1 MPAYLHGIRCRTHT
15 KPATFPPQEL
25 RVIISSIILNSNKYV
40 KIHINNACEESSIMR
55 GRASDASSHS
65 FKVIIAIPRKS
76 ESEIPP
82 RSLISPMCIVPF
94 PEYSDIFRISAA
106 AIIAPIY
113 IGNVSPVFVSIHE
126 KIVPETNCKYK
137 LEYS

>member
-1 MPAYLHGIRCRTHT
+1 
-15 KPATFPPQEL
+15 
-25 RVIISSIILNSNKYV
+25 
-40 KIHINNACEESSIMR
+40 MR

-126 KIVPETNCKYK
+126 KIVPRPIASISWNTAEAYM
-137 LEYS
+137 LV